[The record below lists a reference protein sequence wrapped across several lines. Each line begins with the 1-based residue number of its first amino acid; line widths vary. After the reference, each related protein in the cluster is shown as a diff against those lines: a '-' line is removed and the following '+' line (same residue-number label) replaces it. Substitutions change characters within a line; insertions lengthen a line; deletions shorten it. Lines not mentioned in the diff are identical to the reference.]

1 MRFRI
6 SFPEVDGVDKPEKL
20 WYHPI
25 TRRGNLTQGGDTM
38 NKAEIMTCAAILTA
52 GLMASRGSRIDFN
65 SDDAVQTMVEIAGKL
80 QKELDPEAEREY
92 RQI

>member
-1 MRFRI
+1 
-6 SFPEVDGVDKPEKL
+6 
-20 WYHPI
+20 
-25 TRRGNLTQGGDTM
+25 M